1 MWPFHR
7 YWSFRELSNG
17 AISGMVS
24 VCAGANAFEP
34 WAAFFTGVVAGIV
47 YRSMSMLVCR
57 FNIDDAVDAGAVHM
71 GAGMW
76 GVIANSLLNN
86 HDSVFKDNHGISAWD
101 RLAWALCGIIVIGGW
116 AAVWMNMLF
125 FALYRLDMLR
135 VSDEDIET
143 GIDLVE
149 HGESGC
155 EHARTAHLNIL
166 SLCATADRSHVCLV
180 S

>member
-1 MWPFHR
+1 
-7 YWSFRELSNG
+7 
-17 AISGMVS
+17 MVS

-34 WAAFFTGVVAGIV
+34 WAAFFTGAVAGIV
-47 YRSMSMLVCR
+47 YRSMSMLVSRC
-57 FNIDDAVDAGAVHM
+57 NIDDAVDAGAVHM

-101 RLAWALCGIIVIGGW
+101 RLAWALCGIIVIEGW

-125 FALYRLDMLR
+125 FALYRYDMLR

-149 HGESGC
+149 HGECGC
-155 EHARTAHLNIL
+155 EHACTAQLNIL
-166 SLCATADRSHVCLV
+166 CLIIIHSFATADRGHVCRLCCCV
-180 S
+180 MS